1 MKKIVGA
8 TFAFVVWLLFRGRP
22 EPLEI
27 TANLGDGQRTTVTDG
42 RIFSRAVGDGPDLL
56 LLPGFVGNSQ
66 TWEFITPDLAANH
79 RVHLV
84 DLLGHGLSDKPA
96 SVRYDGGVQAVRL
109 VEWLSVHGIRDAV
122 VIANSAG
129 CQAAVQLAAD
139 HRQYVRGLVL
149 INPFLIAGP
158 AVRLLLA
165 LIRRFPVVASFAVR
179 RIYAQRWFVWMGQ
192 MLGRRDPW
200 RVTSADV
207 DRQYLP
213 YGTPGFFDALPA
225 MLNGIDP
232 SMYSSV
238 VPRVTCPV
246 LLVWGVGDRTA
257 PVEAAVKLAREFS
270 HGEIRLLENAGHMP
284 QEEVPGDLVEQ
295 IRPFLKSTEG

>member
-8 TFAFVVWLLFRGRP
+8 AFAFVVWLLFRGRP

-27 TANLGDGQRTTVTDG
+27 TANLGAGQRTMVADG
-42 RIFSRAVGDGPDLL
+42 RIFSRSVGDGPDLL

-66 TWEFITPDLAANH
+66 TWEFITPDLASNH

-96 SVRYDGGVQAVRL
+96 SVRYDGSGQAVRM
-109 VEWLSVHGIRDAV
+109 VEWLSVHGICDAV

-158 AVRLLLA
+158 GVRFLLA
-165 LIRRFPVVASFAVR
+165 LIRRFPMVAGFAVR

-225 MLNGIDP
+225 MLKGIDP

-238 VPRVTCPV
+238 VARVKCPV

-257 PVEAAVKLAREFS
+257 PVEAAVKLAREFP

-284 QEEVPGDLVEQ
+284 QEEVPDDLVEQ